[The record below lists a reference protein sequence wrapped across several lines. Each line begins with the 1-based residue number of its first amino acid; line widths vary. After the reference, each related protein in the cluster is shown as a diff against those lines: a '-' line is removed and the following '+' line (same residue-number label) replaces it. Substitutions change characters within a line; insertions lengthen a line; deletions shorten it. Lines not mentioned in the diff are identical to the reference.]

1 MFSTP
6 SAYTRAE
13 CSNPTWLAY
22 VGTATCRV
30 LLLTAAFWL
39 RRWSLVLRF
48 LDTVKAF
55 LLYLVLP
62 LNGKSCCVWCCHSM
76 ANHAVFGAATQSG
89 SRLSLLAPALLAL
102 VPLVLQPV
110 LFSTPSAYTRA
121 ECSNPTWLASVGTA
135 TCPTRALSVSFLIHS
150 TYRMATLR
158 HL

>member
-1 MFSTP
+1 MANHAVFGAATQSGSRLSLLAPALLALVPLVPQPVLFSTP

-62 LNGKSCCVWCCHSM
+62 LNGKSCCVWCCHSIRI
-76 ANHAVFGAATQSG
+76 T
-89 SRLSLLAPALLAL
+89 
-102 VPLVLQPV
+102 PV
-110 LFSTPSAYTRA
+110 LACT
-121 ECSNPTWLASVGTA
+121 CLACVGTVGTA
-135 TCPTRALSVSFLIHS
+135 TCLVFDAVCIHAS
-150 TYRMATLR
+150 
-158 HL
+158 